1 MMHVARTGKMTSAC
15 TDLVGKLEVKNV
27 TICWDLAVRILV
39 EVNIHFRAISLMTED
54 VITSETSVSFY

>member
-1 MMHVARTGKMTSAC
+1 MHVARTGKMKSAC
-15 TDLVGKLEVKNV
+15 TDLVEKLEVKNV

-39 EVNIHFRAISLMTED
+39 EVNRRFRAISLMTEE

>member
-1 MMHVARTGKMTSAC
+1 MKSAC
-15 TDLVGKLEVKNV
+15 TDLVEKLEVKNV

-39 EVNIHFRAISLMTED
+39 EVNRRFRAISLMTEE

>member
-1 MMHVARTGKMTSAC
+1 MTSAC